1 MKKVI
6 NINFQGRVVP
16 IEESAYEMLKEYT
29 NSLRRYFANEEGK
42 EEIINDIEN
51 RIAELF
57 MEDLKKN
64 PGGCITDDVVDKI
77 VASMGRPEEFDG
89 DGTEA
94 AKENNEKS
102 FESAGAEPK
111 ASLYRNANDKVLG
124 GVCSGIANQ
133 LKIDP
138 TIVRVL
144 FALITFGGF
153 GTGFLL
159 YIILW
164 IVLPEKGI
172 KATVRKRLY
181 RNPDVKVFGGV
192 AGGLASYFNVAVWI
206 PRLIFAL
213 PLIVSLLSSVFRRS
227 FFFDHDFGFPNVVF
241 SGFGGTLTL
250 IYIILWIVV
259 PEAKTATEKL
269 EMRGEKID
277 LESIKHSVQEEL
289 QGVKGRAQKF
299 GQEFKEKAKEF
310 GNEVS
315 NKGKEVKDRGK
326 ALSTELTPVT
336 QRAGSGL
343 LHALGVLF
351 KVFFLFVSS
360 IIVLVM
366 TVLLGAVLFLAFGA
380 YDVKDFILEGNWDN
394 ILAWNS
400 ILFFMAVPVIA
411 AVVWFIRRLAGIK
424 SKSHYLGY
432 AFGSLWLIGLVSMI
446 ILAFNIIRD
455 FKRMASVKENVEI
468 QNPSKGRMMI
478 SIDAPEGK
486 YYDLKWFDDDDRDDP
501 GIKFNANEDSMLLNT
516 VRVIAVPSKDS
527 FFHASITKYA
537 RGNNGSLAEGTA
549 QKFQFPFQQDDSV
562 LHIPSGFVISK
573 KEHFRNQ
580 RVLLLIEVPVGKMI
594 KVDRKVNAYG
604 WFSVNVNQSGINIQS
619 DDDWSEGSNWYKLAG
634 KWCTMTEQGLV
645 SVDKSS
651 PDDQDTLEDGDD
663 VEVQIDENGM
673 RFYKKSTD
681 HKDDRKIEIKA
692 KDSSVNIKLNA
703 SENGKMEGD
712 ETEDVSGVTKK
723 VNVYTRAMISVL
735 DLLRK

>member
-6 NINFQGRVVP
+6 NINFQGRVIP

-89 DGTEA
+89 DGAETSS
-94 AKENNEKS
+94 EKKTHT
-102 FESAGAEPK
+102 FETSGTEPK

-159 YIILW
+159 YVILW

-172 KATVRKRLY
+172 KAPARKRLF
-181 RNPDVKVFGGV
+181 RNPEVKVFGGV
-192 AGGLASYFNVAVWI
+192 AGGLASYFNIAVWI

-213 PLIVSLLSSVFRRS
+213 PLVISLFNSLFSRS
-227 FFFDHDFGFPNVVF
+227 FFFPNVVF
-241 SGFGGTLTL
+241 NGFGGTLTL
-250 IYIILWIVV
+250 IYIILWFVV

-277 LESIKHSVQEEL
+277 LESIKQSVQEEL
-289 QGVKGRAQKF
+289 QGVKGRAEKF
-299 GQEFKEKAKEF
+299 GQEFKERAKDL

-315 NKGKEVKDRGK
+315 NVGKEAKERGK
-326 ALSTELTPVT
+326 AFTSEIPTVT
-336 QRAGSGL
+336 KKAGNGL

-351 KVFFLFVSS
+351 KVFFLFISS
-360 IIVLVM
+360 IFVLMM
-366 TVLLGAVLFLAFGA
+366 TLVLGAVIFAAVGV
-380 YDVKDFILEGNWDN
+380 YDVKDFILEGPWDT
-394 ILAWNS
+394 ILVWNT
-400 ILFFMAVPVIA
+400 IMFFMAVPVVA
-411 AVVWFIRRLAGIK
+411 AVIWFIRRLAGYK
-424 SKSHYLGY
+424 SRSHYLGY
-432 AFGSLWLIGLVSMI
+432 VFGSLWLIGLVSMF
-446 ILAFNIIRD
+446 ILAYNISRD
-455 FKRMASVKENVEI
+455 FKRINSVKENIDIV
-468 QNPSKGRMMI
+468 NPSKGRMLI
-478 SIDAPEGK
+478 EIDPPQGK
-486 YYDLKWFDDDDRDDP
+486 YYDLKWFDDEVEDDS
-501 GIKFNANEDSMLLNT
+501 GIKFNAKEDSMLLNT

-527 FFHASITKYA
+527 SYHASITKYA
-537 RGNNGSLAEGTA
+537 RGNNVASAEATA
-549 QKFQFPFQQDDSV
+549 QKFEFPIQQNDSV

-573 KEHFRNQ
+573 NEHFRNQ
-580 RVLLLIEVPVGKMI
+580 RVLLVVEVPVGKMI
-594 KVDRKVNAYG
+594 KVSREVNAYG
-604 WFSVNVNQSGINIQS
+604 WFSVKVNHNGINIVS
-619 DDDWSEGSNWYKLAG
+619 DDEGENESNWYKLAG
-634 KWCTMTEQGLV
+634 KWCVMTEQGLV
-645 SVDKSS
+645 GVEKDS
-651 PDDQDTLEDGDD
+651 PDIQDKLEDGDD
-663 VEVQIDENGM
+663 VEVEIDENGM

-681 HKDDRKIEIKA
+681 RKDDKKIEIKA
-692 KDSSVNIKLNA
+692 KDSSVIIKLNA
-703 SENGKMEGD
+703 SENGKLEGD
-712 ETEDVSGVTKK
+712 ETEEASGVTKK